1 MALSTSHPLLTQPE
15 IYGKTIFIKKADQYD
30 PSLFDLL
37 EAYHLSKL
45 QYYTLEKSQKK
56 MILARNLNVKTKV

>member
-15 IYGKTIFIKKADQYD
+15 IYGKTIFIKKADQYN

-45 QYYTLEKSQKK
+45 QYYMLKK
-56 MILARNLNVKTKV
+56 ARKR